1 MRFRDLVI
9 KDMKNVLYDI
19 KSLAII
25 LLMPIVIMSI
35 LGMSLQGVFGEEGE
49 SGVAMTS
56 IGVVKAYDMEE
67 QMAKVAGRIDLKEID
82 QATMDGLNPEK
93 NFFLMLDND
102 EIKSF
107 ITYDLMSKDEG
118 VAALEANEITALI
131 VLPDDFVFNSY
142 MLLNGSRLVSN
153 IDYIINPENDFFA
166 GIILGIIDGYV
177 ETTNHIYAQQR
188 LTTMTLLSTNHMAAL
203 ENIGDMFDSAALEAS
218 ALNLTI
224 RATQREESISSFQY
238 YAAAI
243 MCMFLLYTAGI
254 GGRALLQERNERTI
268 PRLTVGGHGLEVIVW
283 SNFVRVMCLALVQ
296 SGIMIAYSNWVLG
309 VDWGSGLTVVI
320 TMVLASFAVSGIGM
334 LVAVITLISG
344 NFNAANAFEFGLVYV
359 MALIGGSFIPVEGLP
374 KILQQLGF
382 LSVNGQAL
390 KMFINGMYNLPLSE
404 SLVEM
409 TVLLAFGLI
418 FIIVSMLLIRGKGR
432 SLVC

>member
-1 MRFRDLVI
+1 MKFRDLVI
-9 KDMKNVLYDI
+9 KDMKNVLYDV

-25 LLMPIVIMSI
+25 LLMPMVVMSI

-49 SGVAMTS
+49 SGVAMTR

-67 QMAKVAGRIDLKEID
+67 QMAKVAGRIDLTAVEET
-82 QATMDGLNPEK
+82 TMEGLNPEK
-93 NFFLMLDND
+93 TFFLMLDNK

-107 ITYDLMSKDEG
+107 IDYDLMSRDEG
-118 VAALEANEITALI
+118 IVALEAEEITALI
-131 VLPDDFVFNSY
+131 VLPEDFVFNSY
-142 MLLNGSRLVSN
+142 MLLNGSRLVSD

-188 LTTMTLLSTNHMAAL
+188 LTTMTLLSTNNVEAL
-203 ENIGDMFDSAALEAS
+203 DNMGDLFDSAALEVS
-218 ALNLTI
+218 ALNLNI
-224 RATQREESISSFQY
+224 RATQREESINSFQY

-254 GGRALLQERNERTI
+254 GGRALLQERNEQTI
-268 PRLTVGGHGLEVIVW
+268 PRLTVGGHGLEIIVW

-296 SGIMIAYSNWVLG
+296 SGIMILYSKSVLG
-309 VDWGSGLTVVI
+309 VDWGSGLTVII
-320 TMVLASFAVSGIGM
+320 TMVLASFAVAGIGM

-359 MALIGGSFIPVEGLP
+359 MSLIGGSFIPVEGLP

-390 KMFINGMYNLPLSE
+390 KMFINGMYNLPLVD
-404 SLVEM
+404 SLTEM
-409 TVLLAFGLI
+409 TVLLSFGLI
-418 FIIVSMLLIRGKGR
+418 FILFSMLLIRRKGR